1 MNVEGKVVAETDEKK
16 GIAGTEYETPEE
28 LASALLKERE
38 QRINLER
45 KFGEQGSELGNL
57 RKQTQTLAETLKE
70 VMTSEKNKD
79 NVKNNRQVNNED
91 DYSTQ
96 MSEIEKQITELDPA
110 DEKYQVKLA
119 QLVQK
124 SNRIQHEKT
133 LSAASQIFKQELDER
148 DIKST
153 QRAFLE
159 ANPTFNTPEIQTR
172 IKDMMAN
179 DKTGILDPVA
189 AFFQIQRDDAMLAAR
204 TASEQ
209 IAEIT
214 KRLELAEGKG
224 KTGTVMIKGQSTV
237 QKTSTPE
244 KRLSGKEADEG
255 ALAVLEGIS
264 G

>member
-1 MNVEGKVVAETDEKK
+1 
-16 GIAGTEYETPEE
+16 
-28 LASALLKERE
+28 
-38 QRINLER
+38 
-45 KFGEQGSELGNL
+45 
-57 RKQTQTLAETLKE
+57 
-70 VMTSEKNKD
+70 
-79 NVKNNRQVNNED
+79 VNNED

-189 AFFQIQRDDAMLAAR
+189 AFSRFNAMMQCWQPELPLSKSQRLLKDWNWQK
-204 TASEQ
+204 E
-209 IAEIT
+209 
-214 KRLELAEGKG
+214 KG
-224 KTGTVMIKGQSTV
+224 KQG
-237 QKTSTPE
+237 
-244 KRLSGKEADEG
+244 RL
-255 ALAVLEGIS
+255 
-264 G
+264 